1 MRRWLG
7 FLMLIVAS
15 FSASAHKASD
25 AYISLTWNGEHW
37 VGRWD
42 MALRDLQEAVGLDL
56 DDDGRITWRELRER
70 GDAVT
75 AHALSRLDISGDGR
89 ACRLDGQG
97 LRVDEH
103 SDGGYAVLDF
113 QADCPATV
121 RQLEVDYR
129 WFFEFD
135 ARHRGLFS
143 LVAASGAR
151 GTVFS
156 PEQPTQ
162 RFELVADGGV
172 WPVLAAYIREGVI
185 HIWAGYD
192 HLLFLL
198 SLLLPAALAREGRA
212 WRCKSSLAEIGTDVL
227 AVVTAFTLAHSLT
240 LALTIWQYLALPSR
254 WVEAAIAASVAVAA
268 LNNIYAWFTERRV
281 WLAFGFGLIHGM
293 GIAGV
298 LLDLALPK
306 SGQALALLGFNLGV
320 ELGQLAMIAVALPLI
335 YWGSRQRY
343 YPLWVLKYG
352 STGIVGLALVWLAE
366 RGLDVV
372 ILSS

>member
-1 MRRWLG
+1 M
-7 FLMLIVAS
+7 FLVLISAS
-15 FSASAHKASD
+15 FAASAHKASD
-25 AYISLTWNGEHW
+25 AYLSLTWNGERW

-42 MALRDLQEAVGLDL
+42 MALRDLQEAVGLDQ

-70 GDAVT
+70 GDAVA

-89 ACRLDGQG
+89 ACRLGSEG

-113 QADCPATV
+113 RADCPATV
-121 RQLEVDYR
+121 RQLMVDYR

-143 LVAASGAR
+143 LVGPSGAR
-151 GTVFS
+151 SAVFS

-162 RFELVADGGV
+162 TFELAGKGGV
-172 WPVLAAYIREGVI
+172 WPELAAFVQEGMT

-198 SLLLPAALAREGRA
+198 SLLLPAALARDGLT
-212 WRCKSSLAEIGTDVL
+212 WRRKANLAEIGTDVL

-240 LALTIWQYLALPSR
+240 LALTVWQYLALPSR

-320 ELGQLAMIAVALPLI
+320 ELGQLAIIAVALPLI

-343 YPLWVLKYG
+343 YPVWVLKYG
-352 STGIVGLALVWLAE
+352 STGIVGLALIWLVE
-366 RGLDVV
+366 RGLDVA
-372 ILSS
+372 ILPS

>member
-1 MRRWLG
+1 MRRWLV
-7 FLMLIVAS
+7 FLVLISAS
-15 FSASAHKASD
+15 FAASAHKASD
-25 AYISLTWNGEHW
+25 AYLSLTWNGERW

-42 MALRDLQEAVGLDL
+42 MALRDLQEAVGLDQ

-70 GDAVT
+70 GDAVA

-89 ACRLDGQG
+89 VCSLVGDG

-103 SDGGYAVLDF
+103 SDGFYAVLDF
-113 QADCPATV
+113 RADCPEPV
-121 RQLEVDYR
+121 QRLVVDYR

-143 LVAASGAR
+143 LVAPSGTR
-151 GTVFS
+151 GAVFS
-156 PEQPTQ
+156 PEQPMQT
-162 RFELVADGGV
+162 FELAGKGGV
-172 WPVLAAYIREGVI
+172 WPELAAFVQEGMT

-198 SLLLPAALAREGRA
+198 SLLLPAALARDGLT
-212 WRCKSSLAEIGTDVL
+212 WRRKANLAEIGTDVL

-240 LALTIWQYLALPSR
+240 LALTVWQYLALPSR

-320 ELGQLAMIAVALPLI
+320 ELGQLAIIAVALPLI
-335 YWGSRQRY
+335 YWGSRQGY
-343 YPLWVLKYG
+343 YPVWVLKYG
-352 STGIVGLALVWLAE
+352 STGIVGLALIWLVE
-366 RGLDVV
+366 RGLDVA
-372 ILSS
+372 ILPS